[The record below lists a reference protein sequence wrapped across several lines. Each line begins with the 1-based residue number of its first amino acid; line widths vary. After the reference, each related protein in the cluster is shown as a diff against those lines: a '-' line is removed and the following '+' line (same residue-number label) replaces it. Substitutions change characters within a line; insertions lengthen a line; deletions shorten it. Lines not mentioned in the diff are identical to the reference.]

1 MKNEELRMKNWDCF
15 GFASQSSTH
24 TGESECFMI
33 GHKNFGD
40 ACGSKGGKA
49 AQFFILHS

>member
-15 GFASQSSTH
+15 GVALQSSTL
-24 TGESECFMI
+24 TGECDCFMM
-33 GHKNFGD
+33 GHKTFGH
-40 ACGSKGGKA
+40 ACGSIGGKA